1 VQLHCGSS
9 FCFGLSGDS
18 INGKGANRLEAISE
32 ALLQVDVG
40 CAGSKFGIAIDDC
53 LDDDQSFDGCSA
65 KTIYVLPRESANSS
79 EVQVQTFESA
89 HQIGAGD

>member
-1 VQLHCGSS
+1 VKLHCGSS

-40 CAGSKFGIAIDDC
+40 CAGGQFSIAIDDR

-65 KTIYVLPRESANSS
+65 KTICVLPRESANSR
-79 EVQVQTFESA
+79 EMQVQTSESA
-89 HQIGAGD
+89 YQICACD